1 MKYLLYCVFQNH
13 GRQCR
18 RRLGGVGRKS
28 VFLVQSNGLSAAV
41 SRISDRDLSPDIP
54 RVMAYQSVIESVH
67 RRGAVIP
74 FRYGS
79 VFEQESQIA
88 ELLEERGRHY
98 KELLRELDGWVEMG
112 VRVLSK
118 SVERG
123 QPFSSLAG
131 VGYLAAQREHYTQAD
146 GIRLEQERISR
157 EIHRLLAGLFARS
170 KTESGLLAGNPL
182 LSLHFLVP
190 KNSITPF
197 RAVLQRMSHFPAARV
212 LSSGPWPPYNF
223 VS

>member
-13 GRQCR
+13 GCQCPR
-18 RRLGGVGRKS
+18 ILRGVGRRP
-28 VFLVQSNGLSAAV
+28 VFLVRKNGLSAAV
-41 SRISDRDLSPDIP
+41 SRISDSDLSPDIP
-54 RVMAYQSVIESVH
+54 RVLAYESVIESIH

-74 FRYGS
+74 LRYGS

-98 KELLRELDGWVEMG
+98 AKLLRELEGWVEMG

-118 SVERG
+118 SAERG
-123 QPFSSLAG
+123 QPFRSRSG
-131 VGYLAAQREHYTQAD
+131 VAYLAAKRKHYAQAD
-146 GIRLEQERISR
+146 GIGLEQERISR
-157 EIHRLLAGLFARS
+157 EIHRLLAGHFARS

-197 RAVLQRMSHFPAARV
+197 RKVLQRMSHFPATRV

-223 VS
+223 VT

>member
-1 MKYLLYCVFQNH
+1 YCVFQNH
-13 GRQCR
+13 GRRCPR
-18 RRLGGVGRKS
+18 ILRGVGRRS
-28 VFLVQSNGLSAAV
+28 VFLVQKNGLSAAA
-41 SRISDRDLSPDIP
+41 SRISDADLSPDIP
-54 RVMAYQSVIESVH
+54 RVLAYESVIESIH

-88 ELLEERGRHY
+88 ELLEERDRHY
-98 KELLRELDGWVEMG
+98 AELLRELDGWVEMG

-123 QPFSSLAG
+123 QPLSSLAG
-131 VGYLAAQREHYTQAD
+131 VGYLAAQREHYVQAD
-146 GIRLEQERISR
+146 RFRLEQERISR
-157 EIHRLLAGLFARS
+157 QIHRLLAGHFARS
-170 KTESGLLAGNPL
+170 KTETGLLGGNRL
-182 LSLHFLVP
+182 LSLHFLVH
-190 KNSITPF
+190 KNSIIPF
-197 RAVLQRMSHFPAARV
+197 RKAFQRMSRFTAVRV

>member
-28 VFLVQSNGLSAAV
+28 VFLVQRNGLSAAV
-41 SRISDRDLSPDIP
+41 SSISDRDLSPDIP
-54 RVMAYQSVIESVH
+54 RVLAYQSVIESVH

-98 KELLRELDGWVEMG
+98 KELLRELDGCVEMG

-123 QPFSSLAG
+123 QPFPSLAG
-131 VGYLAAQREHYTQAD
+131 LAYLAAQREHYVQAD
-146 GIRLEQERISR
+146 RFRLEQERISR
-157 EIHRLLAGLFARS
+157 QIHRLLAGHFARS
-170 KTESGLLAGNPL
+170 KTETGLLGGNRL
-182 LSLHFLVP
+182 LSLHFLVH
-190 KNSITPF
+190 KNSIIPF
-197 RAVLQRMSHFPAARV
+197 RKAFQQMSRFPAARV

>member
-18 RRLGGVGRKS
+18 GRLQGVGRRS
-28 VFLVQSNGLSAAV
+28 VFLVQKNGLSAAA
-41 SRISDRDLSPDIP
+41 SRISDTDLLPDIP
-54 RVMAYQSVIESVH
+54 RVLAYEGVIESIH

-74 FRYGS
+74 LRYGS

-88 ELLEERGRHY
+88 ELLEERGQHY
-98 KELLRELDGWVEMG
+98 AKLLRELEGWVEMG
-112 VRVLSK
+112 VRVFST
-118 SVERG
+118 SAERG
-123 QPFSSLAG
+123 RPFPSLSG
-131 VGYLAAQREHYTQAD
+131 VAYLAAKRKHYAQAD
-146 GIRLEQERISR
+146 GIGLEQERISR
-157 EIHRLLAGLFARS
+157 EIHRLLAGHFARS
-170 KTESGLLAGNPL
+170 KTESGFLAGNPL

-197 RAVLQRMSHFPAARV
+197 RKVLQRMSHFPATRV

>member
-1 MKYLLYCVFQNH
+1 MKYLLYCIFQNH

-18 RRLGGVGRKS
+18 RGLRGVGRKS
-28 VFLVQSNGLSAAV
+28 VFLVQRNGLRAAV
-41 SRISDRDLSPDIP
+41 SKISDADLSPGIP
-54 RVMAYQSVIESVH
+54 RVLAYENVIESIH

-74 FRYGS
+74 LRYGS

-88 ELLEERGRHY
+88 QLLEERGRHY
-98 KELLRELDGWVEMG
+98 AEMLRELEGLVEMG

-118 SVERG
+118 SAERG
-123 QPFSSLAG
+123 QPFPPLSGGA
-131 VGYLAAQREHYTQAD
+131 YLAAQGEHYAQAD
-146 GIRLEQERISR
+146 RICLEQERINR
-157 EIHRLLAGLFARS
+157 QIHRLLAGLFERS
-170 KTESGLLAGNPL
+170 KTESGLLAGNRL

-197 RAVLQRMSHFPAARV
+197 RRAFQRMSHLPAARV
-212 LSSGPWPPYNF
+212 LLSGPWPPYNF

>member
-13 GRQCR
+13 GRRCR
-18 RRLGGVGRKS
+18 RILRGVGRRS
-28 VFLVQSNGLSAAV
+28 VFLVGKNGLSAAV
-41 SRISDRDLSPDIP
+41 SRISDAELSPDIP
-54 RVMAYQSVIESVH
+54 RVLAYKSVIESIH
-67 RRGAVIP
+67 HRGAVIP
-74 FRYGS
+74 LRYGS

-88 ELLEERGRHY
+88 ELLEERGQHY
-98 KELLRELDGWVEMG
+98 AKLLRELEGRVEMG

-118 SVERG
+118 SAERG
-123 QPFSSLAG
+123 QPFLSLSGGA
-131 VGYLAAQREHYTQAD
+131 YMAAQREHYAQAD
-146 GIRLEQERISR
+146 EIGLEQEQISR

-170 KTESGLLAGNPL
+170 KTESGFLAGNPL

-197 RAVLQRMSHFPAARV
+197 RKVFQRMSQFPSARV

>member
-13 GRQCR
+13 GCQCR
-18 RRLGGVGRKS
+18 RRLQGVGRRS
-28 VFLVQSNGLSAAV
+28 VFLVRKNGLSAAV
-41 SRISDRDLSPDIP
+41 SRISDSDLSPDIP
-54 RVMAYQSVIESVH
+54 RVLAYESVIESIH

-74 FRYGS
+74 LRYGS

-88 ELLEERGRHY
+88 ELLEERGQHY
-98 KELLRELDGWVEMG
+98 AKLLRELEGRVEMG

-118 SVERG
+118 SAERG
-123 QPFSSLAG
+123 QPFRSRSG
-131 VGYLAAQREHYTQAD
+131 VAYLAAKRKHYAQAD
-146 GIRLEQERISR
+146 WIGLEQERISR
-157 EIHRLLAGLFARS
+157 EIHRLLAGHFARS
-170 KTESGLLAGNPL
+170 KTESGFLAGNPL

-197 RAVLQRMSHFPAARV
+197 RKVLQRMSHFPAARV
-212 LSSGPWPPYNF
+212 LASGPWPPYNF